1 MGQPYQ
7 PLALPGS
14 LKDQPVV
21 TQGLELGGGATERVS
36 GFNSG
41 MFVYCLLFTYVCC
54 CPGKGLLLGREGIEL
69 EVYVEW

>member
-21 TQGLELGGGATERVS
+21 TQGLELGVGATEHVS
-36 GFNSG
+36 GFSSG
-41 MFVYCLLFTYVCC
+41 MFVYCLLFTYVC
-54 CPGKGLLLGREGIEL
+54 
-69 EVYVEW
+69 